1 MLISGM
7 WLTTWMIPIIFITL
21 INAVP
26 KIKLD
31 AKAIIPEPWING
43 TEFLATDFIT
53 ATAVVAGIYFGQRTL
68 DKGTLNVRSS
78 IVWNIQDEYGESNI
92 N

>member
-1 MLISGM
+1 MFIRGI
-7 WLTTWMIPIIFITL
+7 WLTTWIIPIIFITL

-31 AKAIIPEPWING
+31 AKAIRPEPQING

-53 ATAVVAGIYFGQRTL
+53 ATAVVAGIYFGQLTTL
-68 DKGTLNVRSS
+68 DKGTLNVRS
-78 IVWNIQDEYGESNI
+78 
-92 N
+92 